1 MAATVG
7 RGALR
12 EEAILRATLDLLAES
27 GYDQLTIDAVAARAR
42 CSKATIYRRWQG
54 KAVLVTTAVRR
65 YAGQPGTAAFD
76 AGSLRLDLLASLQ
89 AMRSSLLGQDAALIL
104 GLLVAMRRDPEL
116 ASAVRDQVL
125 AAKREAFGTAIARA
139 IARGDIPATT
149 DTALLAEICS
159 AVLLSRLLVTG
170 EPLDDAFVEHL
181 VDGVLLPVLRPPPK
195 PTTGELPECGR
206 RSFSAFW
213 VACWRRTASRTSRAA
228 SRNGDT
234 PADSVTGRCR
244 TSSRAGRHWSWRGCS
259 SILPTSAGTQ
269 AGLSAQPRSEPC

>member
-1 MAATVG
+1 MAATTG

-12 EEAILRATLDLLAES
+12 EEAILRATLNLLAES

-54 KAVLVTTAVRR
+54 KATLVTTAVRR
-65 YAGQPGTAAFD
+65 YAGQPGAAAAD
-76 AGSLRLDLLASLQ
+76 TGSLRSDLLATLQ

-125 AAKREAFGTAIARA
+125 DAKREAFGTAVARA
-139 IARGDIPATT
+139 IARGDVPAAT

-170 EPLDDAFVEHL
+170 EPLDDAFVRHL
-181 VDGVLLPVLRPPPK
+181 VDAVLLPVLQQPPK
-195 PTTGELPECGR
+195 TGTEELPQCGR
-206 RSFSAFW
+206 RSFSASS
-213 VACWRRTASRTSRAA
+213 VACWQRTAFPTSRAV
-228 SRNGDT
+228 SRSGDIR
-234 PADSVTGRCR
+234 ADSVTGPCR
-244 TSSRAGRHWSWRGCS
+244 TSSRAGR
-259 SILPTSAGTQ
+259 P
-269 AGLSAQPRSEPC
+269 LS